1 MLIFLLHKPFLY
13 MVDNLRINHDKTEP
27 EAHTQWPHSSNLSKQ
42 ACILNNEYKK
52 SYSLYFRA
60 VSMWTSK

>member
-13 MVDNLRINHDKTEP
+13 MVDHLRINLDKTEP

-42 ACILNNEYKK
+42 AGILNNEYKK
-52 SYSLYFRA
+52 ILFLILQS
-60 VSMWTSK
+60 SKHVDI